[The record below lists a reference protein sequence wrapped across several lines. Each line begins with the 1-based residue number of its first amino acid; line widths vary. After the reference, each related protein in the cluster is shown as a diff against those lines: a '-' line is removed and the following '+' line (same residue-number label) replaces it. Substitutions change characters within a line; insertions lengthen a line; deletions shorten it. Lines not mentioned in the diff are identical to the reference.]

1 MFYNVYTRRLVFK
14 FGSLDARFLLQAFE
28 ACMLIVL
35 ANCLYV
41 GLKQARL
48 SLHDLLLKLLI
59 STLQKLDTTDT
70 FFIKKVTNTSIQHFT
85 SDRIE
90 K

>member
-1 MFYNVYTRRLVFK
+1 MPGFYYK
-14 FGSLDARFLLQAFE
+14 LLKH
-28 ACMLIVL
+28 CRLIVL